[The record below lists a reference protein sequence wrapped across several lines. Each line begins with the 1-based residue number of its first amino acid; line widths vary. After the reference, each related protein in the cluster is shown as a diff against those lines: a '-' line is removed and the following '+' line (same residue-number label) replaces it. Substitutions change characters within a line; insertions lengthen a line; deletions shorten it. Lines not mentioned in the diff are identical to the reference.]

1 MWLGLTEKGDAV
13 GKRYDAKTLH
23 EERKYGFFWYDWL
36 WRGLR
41 PVLVVV
47 AACLF
52 LGGVALTGWNAL
64 GEMFFLPVDPEDQT
78 PITFVVENGSSLTR
92 VSNKLEEE
100 GLVRNR
106 TVLKYLVDFRG
117 LSQKIQAGEYSLTRA
132 MTLTE
137 IIDQLAAG
145 DGNPLTRK
153 ITIIPG
159 WKIEDIAAYLVRE
172 GVASS
177 REAVFD
183 IANDWQAFQKYY
195 YIDEVLKTSDWSERL
210 YLLEGYLA
218 PDTYEIFTTATLESV
233 IQKLVSQTEA
243 VFGAEFHDRAAEL
256 GMTMDQVIIL
266 ASIIEK
272 EGKKDDFAKVSAIF
286 HNRLRSNMSLGSDP
300 TIKYTTGSEKM
311 WLTEDQLN
319 TNSPYNTYRRQGL
332 PLGPICSPSRDAI
345 RAALYPDEQF
355 IAEKY
360 LYFCSTSPEEGTL
373 VFTKTLQEHEAQVAI
388 YRPLW
393 QKYDQ
398 ERGV

>member
-1 MWLGLTEKGDAV
+1 MKTKR
-13 GKRYDAKTLH
+13 KRYNHQTLYA
-23 EERKYGFFWYDWL
+23 ERQYGLYWYDWL
-36 WRGLR
+36 WALAR
-41 PVLVVV
+41 PLLICLGAGILV
-47 AACLF
+47 A
-52 LGGVALTGWNAL
+52 GIALTAFNAL
-64 GEMFFLPVDPEDQT
+64 GERFFWPVDEADDT
-78 PITFVVENGSSLTR
+78 PVSFVVESGSSLTR
-92 VSNKLEEE
+92 VANKLEEE
-100 GLVRNR
+100 GLIRNR

-137 IIDQLAAG
+137 IIDHLATG
-145 DGNPLTRK
+145 DGNPITRK

-159 WKIEDIAAYLVRE
+159 WKAEDIAAYLVRE

-177 REAVFD
+177 SDAFLA
-183 IANDWQAFQKYY
+183 ICGDWQTFQKYY
-195 YIDEVLKTSDWSERL
+195 YIDEVLKAGNWSERK

-218 PDTYEIFTTATLESV
+218 PDTYEVFTTATLDSIV
-233 IQKLVSQTEA
+233 QKLVSQTET
-243 VFGAEFHDRAAEL
+243 VFGAEYHDRATAQ
-256 GMTMDQVIIL
+256 GMTMDQAITL

-272 EGKKDDFAKVSAIF
+272 EAKKDDFTKVSAIF
-286 HNRLRSNMSLGSDP
+286 HNRLQNNMPLGSDP
-300 TIKYTTGSEKM
+300 TVKYTTNSEKM

-319 TNSPYNTYRRQGL
+319 TESPYNTYRRTGL
-332 PLGPICSPSRDAI
+332 PIGPICSPSSDAI

-355 IAEKY
+355 LAEKY

-388 YRPLW
+388 YKPLW

>member
-1 MWLGLTEKGDAV
+1 MR
-13 GKRYDAKTLH
+13 KRYDAKSLH

-36 WRGLR
+36 WRALR
-41 PVLVVV
+41 PALVAV

-64 GEMFFLPVDPEDQT
+64 GDMFFWPVDPDD
-78 PITFVVENGSSLTR
+78 PAPVTFVVESGSSLTR

-100 GLVRNR
+100 GLIRNR

-137 IIDQLAAG
+137 IIDQLATG
-145 DGNPLTRK
+145 DGNPITRK

-177 REAVFD
+177 REAFQQ
-183 IANDWQAFQKYY
+183 ICGDWQTFQKYY
-195 YIDEVLKTSDWSERL
+195 YIDEVLKTGNWSERL
-210 YLLEGYLA
+210 FLLEGYLA
-218 PDTYEIFTTATLESV
+218 PDTYEIFTTATLDSV
-233 IQKLVSQTEA
+233 VQKLVSQTEA
-243 VFGAEFHDRAAEL
+243 VFNADFHDRAASL
-256 GMTMDQVIIL
+256 GMTMDQVITL

-272 EGKKDDFAKVSAIF
+272 EAKKDDFAKVSAIF
-286 HNRLRSNMSLGSDP
+286 HNRLKSNMSLGSDP
-300 TIKYTTGSEKM
+300 TIKYTTNSEKM

-319 TNSPYNTYRRQGL
+319 TDSPYNTYRRAGL

-373 VFTKTLQEHEAQVAI
+373 VFTKTLQEHEAQVAV